1 MRMRIKI
8 TDRQR
13 LHVLEHIVAH
23 ALEYALRNTDH
34 QPVIKE
40 GRTDANEI
48 DDRHAHQ
55 RMDKLREHGR
65 RLQEQRRDI
74 IVDQALEEHRTGN
87 IRDCRQRNADQ
98 NHAELNAV
106 ALADIFHQTV
116 QRFFRILAALSAP
129 HASAAAGSAHLRS
142 CHYSSPPFLFCWL

>member
-8 TDRQR
+8 TDWQR

-23 ALEYALRNTDH
+23 ALEYSLRNTDH

-40 GRTDANEI
+40 GRADANEI

-55 RMDKLREHGR
+55 RVDKLREHGR

-87 IRDCRQRNADQ
+87 VRDGRQRNADQ
-98 NHAELNAV
+98 NHAKLNAV

-116 QRFFRILAALSAP
+116 QRFFRIFAALSA
-129 HASAAAGSAHLRS
+129 HRSAAAGTAHLRS

>member
-1 MRMRIKI
+1 MRMRVEIA
-8 TDRQR
+8 DRQR
-13 LHVLEHIVAH
+13 LHMLEHFVAH
-23 ALEYALRNTDH
+23 ALEHALRNTDH

-40 GRTDANEI
+40 GRADADEI

-87 IRDCRQRNADQ
+87 VRDGRQRNADQ
-98 NHAELNAV
+98 NHAKLNAV
-106 ALADIFHQTV
+106 ALADIYFIR
-116 QRFFRILAALSAP
+116 RFSVFSDFAALSA
-129 HASAAAGSAHLRS
+129 HRSAAAGTAHLRS